1 MSKLAAEALGT
12 IDSCVGKTDT
22 APTNF
27 DNPLTLFSILG
38 CGTVAL
44 VTFLVLPLYVG
55 LMAQSFG
62 FSESQL
68 GILASMDLV
77 GIALMSLSA
86 PLWINRWNWR
96 LVARGA
102 LLWMIACNIVSVVVT
117 DLWALCL
124 IRFMAGA
131 SGGLLAVMVISCISF
146 TRNPDRV
153 MALFVVCQVSIQV
166 IGFLVLPTVLAQ
178 WGVSGFF
185 TFLSIIA
192 VLGLILSVYFPT
204 AGREKPEFSD
214 TAGNAHQQLSGLHP
228 VWALVGMAL
237 FFIAQVSVFSFI
249 ERLGVNLGFSAQ
261 DIGSALTAA
270 VIIGLAGAI
279 LGAVV
284 SIRFGRLMP
293 LLISAIVQIVCFA
306 ALAGNIQ
313 YSLFIVLA
321 ALLQFFW
328 NLPLGYHIGVLIAE
342 DPGHKF
348 VVLVPFMQMLG
359 IAIGPFLGGFALE
372 LGGFNGLMSLAA
384 VSLLLYLMLFFPL
397 AKSQDKAALCISGE
411 G

>member
-1 MSKLAAEALGT
+1 MNGLATGAPLT
-12 IDSCVGKTDT
+12 IDSSVGKTEP
-22 APTNF
+22 APTGF
-27 DNPLTLFSILG
+27 DDRKTLFSILG

-55 LMAQSFG
+55 LMERSFG

-86 PLWINRWNWR
+86 PLWVNRWNWR
-96 LVARGA
+96 LVVRSA
-102 LLWMIACNIVSVVVT
+102 LLWMIACNIVSVMVT

-124 IRFMAGA
+124 IRFLAGV
-131 SGGLLAVMVISCISF
+131 SGGMVAVMVISSISF

-153 MALFVVCQVSIQV
+153 AALFVVCQVSIQV
-166 IGFLVLPTVLAQ
+166 VGFLVLPAVLAQ

-192 VLGLILSVYFPT
+192 VLGLALSAYFPT
-204 AGREKPEFSD
+204 AGREKYAARD
-214 TAGNAHQQLSGLHP
+214 TVGDAHLQSSGMHP

-237 FFIAQVSVFSFI
+237 FFIAQVSVFSFM

-261 DIGSALTAA
+261 DIGTALTAA

-284 SIRFGRLMP
+284 SIRFGRLLP
-293 LLISAIVQIVCFA
+293 LSISAIVQIGCFA
-306 ALAGNIQ
+306 ALAGNTQ
-313 YSLFIVLA
+313 YSLYIVLA

-342 DPGHKF
+342 DPAHKF

-372 LGGFNGLMSLAA
+372 AGGFSGLMSLAV

-397 AKSQDKAALCISGE
+397 ARSQDATL
-411 G
+411 